1 MATGAVSEVLGRLRA
16 ALLLRDGAE
25 LTDGQ
30 LLECFVRGRD
40 GAAVAA
46 LVHRHGPMV
55 WGVCRR
61 VLGHHDAEDAFQATF
76 LVLARKAASVVPRE
90 MVANWLYG
98 VAHRTALKA
107 RAAAVKRKG
116 RERPME
122 ELPEPAVADDD
133 LWRDLQPLLDR
144 ELSALPD
151 KYRAVVVLC
160 ELEGKTR
167 REVARLLGVPEGTVA
182 GRLARARALLAK
194 RLARHGLQASGA
206 ALAGALS
213 VGVASAGVPDSVVAS
228 TIKFTDLLATGRAAG
243 AIPVSAAALA
253 EGVLKS
259 MLLTKLRAATA
270 VLAVVAAAGVGVGG
284 LLYETRAAEPPA
296 AGQTAGPDG
305 RAPAKQRVED
315 PVKKELRR
323 LRGTWVGVSYE
334 RQYNPPTEKELGKMK
349 GTRLVI
355 DGDRVTLKP
364 AKAAD
369 SDKKSAELTFKF
381 TIDPTKEPKTIDW
394 LVVLPDGKS
403 STLRGIY
410 KLDQDPLVELKDT
423 LTLCFGAKRRPAE
436 FKPKPDPELEEQ
448 MFVFKRDAVLWDGA
462 SRTAPILWDAD
473 GPDF

>member
-46 LVHRHGPMV
+46 LVRRHGPMV

-61 VLGHHDAEDAFQATF
+61 VLGNHHDAEDAFQATF

-122 ELPEPAVADDD
+122 ELPEPAVVEDD

-167 REVARLLGVPEGTVA
+167 REVARVLGVPEGTVA

-194 RLARHGLQASGA
+194 RLARHGLRASGA

-213 VGVASAGVPDSVVAS
+213 VGAASAGVPDSVVAS
-228 TIKFTDLLATGRAAG
+228 TIKFTDLLATGRAAA
-243 AIPVSAAALA
+243 AIPATTAALT

-259 MLLTKLRAATA
+259 MLLTKLGAAAA
-270 VLAVVAAAGVGVGG
+270 VLAVVATAGIGAGG

-296 AGQTAGPDG
+296 GGQGAGPDV

-315 PVKKELRR
+315 PVKKELQR
-323 LRGTWVGVSYE
+323 LKGTWVGASYE
-334 RQYNPPTEKELGKMK
+334 RRYNPPTEKELQKMK
-349 GTRLVI
+349 GMRLVI
-355 DGDRVTLKP
+355 DGDRITLKQ

-369 SDKKSAELTFKF
+369 PDKQPAELTFKF
-381 TIDPTKEPKTIDW
+381 TIDPTKDPKTIDW

-410 KLDQDPLVELKDT
+410 KLDKDPPKDT
-423 LTLCFGAKRRPAE
+423 LILCFGAKQRPAE

-448 MFVFKRDAVLWDGA
+448 MYVFKRNTVLWDGA
-462 SRTAPILWDAD
+462 ARSAPILWDAD
-473 GPDF
+473 GPDY